1 MKHLLAPL
9 CLSVMIGVAGVAHG
23 DPDAAGA
30 VDPTGAAFLDSLQA
44 AGIVYNRTDLVI
56 ATAEAVC
63 KMVGSGKSGPEV
75 VAALQSRN
83 PALAPDRAGQF
94 LAIAMRSYCP
104 DKLVPS
110 TP

>member
-1 MKHLLAPL
+1 MNRLAALL
-9 CLSVMIGVAGVAHG
+9 CLPVLIGVAGAARA
-23 DPDAAGA
+23 DPEAPGPP
-30 VDPTGAAFLDSLQA
+30 DPKSAAFLDSLHA
-44 AGIVYNRTDLVI
+44 AGITYNRTDLVI

-63 KMVGSGKSGPEV
+63 KMVAGGKSGPEV

-104 DKLVPS
+104 DQLAPA